1 MMKITN
7 RGRLSAVVLC
17 VVVAAQI
24 AGAQTVGA
32 QASGGRVLSGVA
44 LTARGELAPGV
55 SVAVTTPGGEL
66 RTESDAEGGFRLAVP
81 HGALT
86 LKVSGKNITPFAKEF
101 AAGDATENLRLVV
114 VYAVPPIHESVVIV
128 DSSLEPGVERR
139 NEEVYRGALFSR
151 DDQLFDT
158 LAAGINAGQHEGG
171 GKSLE
176 VRRFG
181 FNMDHG
187 GLFGGFKVL
196 VDDVQ
201 QNFATQGHGQGYL
214 GQLKSLT
221 PELVEAVDVL
231 NGPFSAQYG
240 DFSGLG
246 VAHVRTRESLPDV
259 LTARVQGG
267 SFDAFRGFLAYSP
280 VLKDGVGFIA
290 YEGSRTNGPFAS
302 PLRYRR
308 DNLTANYTRD
318 LNDESAL
325 GFKLNFGRNDFF
337 SSGQIP
343 LDEVAAG
350 RLDRFGF
357 VDPDNGGR
365 VRGGTAAVYYRR
377 EFADGGLL
385 KADGYLTRSL
395 FDLWSNFTFH
405 LNDPEFGD
413 EIQQHDSR
421 LQQGANVQYV
431 RPHTL
436 YGARALLTVGAN
448 LQAFQTNVGLYPSV
462 GRDPRRADVT
472 RADPSACPFE
482 DEPGRPGLPDKF
494 NSPCFL
500 LTSARARV
508 TNPGLYAQ
516 QAVDLLGG
524 RLHLE
529 GGLRYDHFR
538 FNVEDRLRPAFSGA
552 RGEGRLQPKASAAY
566 TPSHTFP
573 ATFHFNYGRGI
584 SSQDARG
591 VARRP
596 ESPRVATTDF
606 YQLGT
611 SHNHGRFSLSADL
624 FLIDNSNQQ
633 VYVPDDGSIEFAG
646 PSRAYGFELKNS
658 VRVTRKLSFNGGLT
672 RVMNAFYRGTRPREY
687 VDGAPHAVAN
697 AGFTLSDYE
706 GFSGS
711 LRYRHTSDYRLDP
724 LDAGVRASGL
734 DVVDLNVNKRLRRD
748 LDFNFA
754 VDNLFNKR
762 YYETQNFFESRVR
775 PGEES
780 AARVH
785 ATPGFPF
792 GVTVGLTFRFG
803 GK

>member
-1 MMKITN
+1 MFRIT
-7 RGRLSAVVLC
+7 GKALTATLC
-17 VVVAAQI
+17 VLVGYGVAA
-24 AGAQTVGA
+24 A
-32 QASGGRVLSGVA
+32 QASGSRILSGVVV
-44 LTARGELAPGV
+44 TEKGEAVPGV
-55 SVAVTTPGGEL
+55 NIRINAQGFASSAV
-66 RTESDAEGGFRLAVP
+66 SDAGGGFGLIVP
-81 HGALT
+81 KGALT
-86 LKVSGKNITPFAKEF
+86 LELSGKNLSPVTRRIE
-101 AAGDATENLRLVV
+101 AGDASAGLRLLVEYV
-114 VYAVPPIHESVVIV
+114 VPPVHESVVIV
-128 DSSLEPGVERR
+128 DSSLDPGVERR
-139 NEEVYRGALFSR
+139 NEEVYRGTLFSR

-221 PELVEAVDVL
+221 PELVEQVDIL

-259 LTARVQGG
+259 LTARVQAG
-267 SFDAFRGFLAYSP
+267 SFDTFRGFFAYSP
-280 VLKDGVGFIA
+280 ALKNAVGFIA
-290 YEGSRTNGPFAS
+290 YEASRTDGPFVS

-308 DNLTANYTRD
+308 DNVTANYTRD
-318 LNDESAL
+318 LGGKSAV

-343 LDEVAAG
+343 LDEVGAG

-365 VRGGTAAVYYRR
+365 VRGATAAVYYRR
-377 EFADGGLL
+377 EFAGGGLF
-385 KADGYLTRSL
+385 KTDAFLTRSL
-395 FDLWSNFTFH
+395 FDLWSNFTFF
-405 LNDPEFGD
+405 LADPELGD

-431 RPHTL
+431 RPHRL
-436 YGARALLTVGAN
+436 LGARALLTVGGN

-462 GRDPRRADVT
+462 GRDPSRADVT
-472 RADPSACPFE
+472 RADPAGCPFE
-482 DEPGRPGLPDKF
+482 DDPAQPGLPDRF

-500 LTSARARV
+500 VTSAHARV
-508 TNPGLYAQ
+508 TNSGLYAQ
-516 QAVDLLGG
+516 QAADLFGG

-529 GGLRYDHFR
+529 GGLRYDYFR
-538 FNVEDRLRPAFSGA
+538 FNVEDLIRPAFSGA
-552 RGEGRLQPKASAAY
+552 RGEGRLQPKAALAF
-566 TPSHTFP
+566 TPSLSFP
-573 ATFHFNYGRGI
+573 ATVHFNYGRGI

-611 SHNHGRFSLSADL
+611 SHNYRRFSASADL

-633 VYVPDDGSIEFAG
+633 VYVPDDGQIEFAG

-658 VRVTRKLSFNGGLT
+658 VRITHHLAFNGGLT
-672 RVMNAFYRGTRPREY
+672 QVSNAFYRGTSPREY
-687 VDGAPHAVAN
+687 VDSAPHTVAN
-697 AGFTLSDYE
+697 AGFTLSDFR

-711 LRYRHTSDYRLDP
+711 LRYRHTGNYRLDP
-724 LDAGVRASGL
+724 LDARIRAAGL
-734 DVVDLNVNKRLRRD
+734 DVVDLGVNKRLRRNLD
-748 LDFNFA
+748 LNLA

-762 YYETQNFFESRVR
+762 YFETQNYFESRVR
-775 PGEES
+775 PGDDPAE
-780 AARVH
+780 RVH
-785 ATPGFPF
+785 ATPGYPF
-792 GVTVGLTFRFG
+792 GLTVGLTFRFG